1 MAPQRRIRPEPSAI
15 EAIVKYAIVVLA
27 LATAAA
33 SAQPSTDRQG
43 QRWVCVPTEDRG
55 WRCGRGAQAPEPTPL
70 PPERPAGPPPSGY
83 EPRTETSRLP
93 DYLRQSMDPTS
104 AEEEPAP
111 SAPPDGQPRSPA
123 APEPEIA
130 GESGDAETVPD
141 PEIAGESGDA
151 EPIPDPEIAEE
162 PGDAEPAQESR
173 PSTGPGP
180 EPARYGIQI
189 IAGRD
194 RESVEAYRD
203 TPGLESLDLY
213 RRTWEDAGGVWH
225 VLLAGRYASVTTAR
239 QALNGLPETIR
250 EAGAWIRPL
259 SELDTPSDNPRDP

>member
-1 MAPQRRIRPEPSAI
+1 M
-15 EAIVKYAIVVLA
+15 
-27 LATAAA
+27 
-33 SAQPSTDRQG
+33 
-43 QRWVCVPTEDRG
+43 CVPTEDRG

-83 EPRTETSRLP
+83 EPRTEASRLP

-111 SAPPDGQPRSPA
+111 STPPDGQPQTPA

-130 GESGDAETVPD
+130 GEPGNAEPAPD
-141 PEIAGESGDA
+141 PEIA
-151 EPIPDPEIAEE
+151 PDTEIAEE
-162 PGDAEPAQESR
+162 PGDAEPAPEPR
-173 PSTGPGP
+173 PSTRPGP
-180 EPARYGIQI
+180 ESARYGIQI

-239 QALNGLPETIR
+239 RALNGLPETIR

-259 SELDTPSDNPRDP
+259 SELDTPSDYPRDP